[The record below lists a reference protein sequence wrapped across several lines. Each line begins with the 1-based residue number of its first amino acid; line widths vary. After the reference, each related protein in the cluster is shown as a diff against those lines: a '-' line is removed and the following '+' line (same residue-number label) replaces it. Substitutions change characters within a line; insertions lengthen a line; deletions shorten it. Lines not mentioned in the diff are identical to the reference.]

1 MGRFPPSSLASAGA
15 ICLPPWVVL
24 LFLPLVASIRRSAVL
39 RVWWYFRV
47 LAPFDALVRLLCF
60 FQALMFFS
68 RLFMAGNIRDGTG
81 RYCFDMFGGEKVEG
95 GTGRDGKMMKII
107 LACWMGREGTVG
119 VNFLDG
125 TGRYS
130 ATGDILSTGRDVT
143 I

>member
-81 RYCFDMFGGEKVEG
+81 RYCFDMFGGRKLK
-95 GTGRDGKMMKII
+95 TGRDDKKIKII
-107 LACWMGREGTVG
+107 LAWMGRDGTVG
-119 VNFLDG
+119 VN
-125 TGRYS
+125 
-130 ATGDILSTGRDVT
+130 LSL
-143 I
+143 IHI